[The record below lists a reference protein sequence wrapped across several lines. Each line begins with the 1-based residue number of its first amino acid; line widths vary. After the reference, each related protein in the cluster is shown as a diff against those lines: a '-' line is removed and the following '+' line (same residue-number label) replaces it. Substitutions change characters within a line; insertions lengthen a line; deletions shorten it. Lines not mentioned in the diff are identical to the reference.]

1 MNLFIE
7 TPDSPAARRDS
18 VGRTQ
23 DAWVKSMQEQYET
36 RGQAPKEESKLFGAP
51 DAADAGS
58 AGAEVSGRGARVD
71 GGAPDCGVR
80 AGAGTLGHGAR
91 AHAGESGRD
100 ASSGAR
106 ASSHSARADA
116 ETAGNNAH
124 PDTSY
129 SLAQESYRDELVFH
143 KQRARRRRVAAIVRV
158 LACVVLIP
166 LALVVVFVGSYIMTC
181 VVNGATP
188 NEVFD
193 LLSTMPERIAS
204 FVRAVAAGVV

>member
-7 TPDSPAARRDS
+7 TPDSTAARRDS

-36 RGQAPKEESKLFGAP
+36 RGQAPEGASKLFGVP
-51 DAADAGS
+51 DAVDAGG
-58 AGAEVSGRGARVD
+58 ADAEVSGRGARVD
-71 GGAPDCGVR
+71 GSAPDCGAQ
-80 AGAGTLGHGAR
+80 AGAGTLGHGVQT
-91 AHAGESGRD
+91 HAGTSGCD
-100 ASSGAR
+100 ASSGAG
-106 ASSHSARADA
+106 ASSRSARVDA
-116 ETAGNNAH
+116 GMVGKNVH
-124 PDTSY
+124 PDASY
-129 SLAQESYRDELVFH
+129 SLAQESYRDELAFH
-143 KQRARRRRVAAIVRV
+143 KQRARRRRLAAIVRV

-188 NEVFD
+188 HEVFD
-193 LLSTMPERIAS
+193 LLSTMPERITS